1 MNKALIVGCG
11 KIAGGNL
18 TGDLNTHGGAIKN
31 QKRIYLAGA
40 LDSDLER
47 AKKFCLHYKC
57 TAFDNLQ
64 QALAEVKPDLVS
76 ICTPDW
82 THFEICLQ
90 TLSSRFAPRVIFLEK
105 PVCYSQAEYYQLRE
119 LAEERRVKVIVNH
132 TRRFDNRYSAI
143 RDLIKSRLYGG
154 LHRINA
160 VYYGGWFH
168 NGTHIV
174 DTLLYLTDDHIKW
187 NSGGARIDSQNV
199 SDPSIELTGRLA
211 NTNASVVVSA
221 ISEDYYQLF
230 EFDLWFESARLRIEN
245 FGSRIYLESV
255 MQNAAGERILQKI
268 KTYANRTKR
277 TEMQIA
283 IDLICNY
290 LEHGIETQLDKVSLR
305 DALPTM
311 ENLWGGYEAVDHR
324 RVSDEH

>member
-18 TGDLNTHGGAIKN
+18 TGDLNTHAGAIKN
-31 QKRIYLAGA
+31 QKRICLAGA

-47 AKKFCLHYKC
+47 AKIFCQYYNCL
-57 TAFDNLQ
+57 AFDNLQ
-64 QALAEVKPDLVS
+64 QALAELEPDLVS

-82 THFEICLQ
+82 THFDICLQ
-90 TLSSRFAPRVIFLEK
+90 TLSSRSAPRVIFLEK
-105 PVCYSQAEYYQLRE
+105 PVCYTREEYYKLSA
-119 LAEERRVKVIVNH
+119 LAEERNVKVLVNH

-143 RDLIKSRLYGG
+143 RDLIQSRLYGV

-174 DTLLYLTDDHIKW
+174 DTLLYLTRDQIKW
-187 NSGGARIDSQNV
+187 NFGGARIDSQNV
-199 SDPSIELTGRLA
+199 ADPSIELTGRLA

-283 IDLICNY
+283 IGLICSY
-290 LEHGIETQLDKVSLR
+290 LDLGIEPQLDKVSLR
-305 DALPTM
+305 EALPTM
-311 ENLWGGYEAVDHR
+311 ETLWNGYEAFDLR
-324 RVSDEH
+324 RVI